1 MYQRY
6 KKCIQMYP
14 TTPKFIKMY
23 PNNQKSTKCTK
34 MYSGFLL
41 LTSITKVQLYLSIHD
56 CCILCNP
63 QTTRNGI
70 HAYKR
75 DISFQ
80 NLYCLLFEHY
90 STYMV
95 LHTILLHYITC
106 CMYFDVTIVKKAL
119 LKVGSCSSSVSS
131 LGPWYTPLTQ
141 TSLKAGLAPPSVCAY
156 CSDTSMY
163 PSSSPE
169 Y

>member
-1 MYQRY
+1 MQIHNVIPSFFILTIHDKWCILHSKSIRYLHLLSFTVLKNHFKAWMYQNIQ
-6 KKCIQMYP
+6 KCIQMYP
-14 TTPKFIKMY
+14 TTPKYIKMY
-23 PNNQKSTKCTK
+23 PNKQKSTKCTK

-80 NLYCLLFEHY
+80 NLYCLLL
-90 STYMV
+90 SITV
-95 LHTILLHYITC
+95 LIWYYIPYCYITSRAVC
-106 CMYFDVTIVKKAL
+106 ILM
-119 LKVGSCSSSVSS
+119 
-131 LGPWYTPLTQ
+131 WPLWRR
-141 TSLKAGLAPPSVCAY
+141 LY
-156 CSDTSMY
+156 
-163 PSSSPE
+163 
-169 Y
+169 

>member
-1 MYQRY
+1 MMYFTFKINTLPTPVEFHSIEKIILKHECIKIY

-23 PNNQKSTKCTK
+23 PNKQKSTKCTK

-80 NLYCLLFEHY
+80 NLYCLLL
-90 STYMV
+90 SITVV
-95 LHTILLHYITC
+95 LIWYYIPYCYITSR
-106 CMYFDVTIVKKAL
+106 A
-119 LKVGSCSSSVSS
+119 
-131 LGPWYTPLTQ
+131 
-141 TSLKAGLAPPSVCAY
+141 VCIL
-156 CSDTSMY
+156 M
-163 PSSSPE
+163 
-169 Y
+169 